1 MSAASAPV
9 NNRITG
15 YTVKSDSRYTTLTL
29 DTEQQ
34 VSYTMRYSADAVTI
48 QFHYTNSLP
57 DSMTLSRNPLFS
69 AATFSGDTLTLTL
82 RNQARFMGC
91 APFYKNG
98 KLVLRFNNPPSSVAN
113 AKIVIDPGHGGNDS
127 GALGYLAAYPEKTI
141 NYGIATRLAIFSR
154 HAVRML

>member
-69 AATFSGDTLTLTL
+69 EATFSGDTLTLTL

-127 GALGYLAAYPEKTI
+127 GRSAISPPIRKRRSTMASPPDLP
-141 NYGIATRLAIFSR
+141 IFSR